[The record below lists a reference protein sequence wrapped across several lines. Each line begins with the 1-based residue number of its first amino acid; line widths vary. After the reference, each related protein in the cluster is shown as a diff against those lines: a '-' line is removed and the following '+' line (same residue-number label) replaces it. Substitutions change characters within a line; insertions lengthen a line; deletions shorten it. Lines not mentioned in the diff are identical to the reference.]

1 MRKIRVAIDG
11 PAGAGKSTA
20 ARMLAERVD
29 YKYIDTG
36 AMYRALTL
44 LALDHDVKWDDE
56 IALVELF
63 EKHTIEQSGAITL
76 IDGIDVSTKIRTNK
90 VSRAVSIVCRHAKVR
105 ERMVGLQRQLARTGG
120 IVMDGRDIG
129 TVVIPD
135 AELKI
140 FLVATL
146 ESRAKRRMKD
156 LENMGKPLPFDEVL
170 ANIKHRDKLDST
182 RAIAPLRKA
191 DDAIVIDNSELPIE
205 EEIDMLVALV
215 REREHW
221 E

>member
-29 YKYIDTG
+29 YKYIDT
-36 AMYRALTL
+36 
-44 LALDHDVKWDDE
+44 
-56 IALVELF
+56 
-63 EKHTIEQSGAITL
+63 
-76 IDGIDVSTKIRTNK
+76 
-90 VSRAVSIVCRHAKVR
+90 CRHAKVR
-105 ERMVGLQRQLARTGG
+105 ERMVSLQRQLARTGG